1 MNFFLES
8 VQLIM
13 NLGGSVMLPI
23 MITILGLIFGIKFF
37 ESLRNG
43 LMIGIGFIGINT
55 VVSLLVTSFAPVTEY
70 YSKMSSG
77 FTVIDVGW
85 EGIAALTWSTSFAL
99 IIVPLGMLLNY
110 LLVKIRFTKT
120 LNVDIWN
127 YYHPILTGTISYYL
141 LKNLG
146 VASMT
151 ASIVGVVVGVAF
163 TVVACKSGD
172 FFAKR
177 WQDYYGLPGTTCTTL
192 DQTLTFWP
200 ISFIVCKIIDLI
212 PGLNKIQI
220 DINWVSEKFGSL
232 GEPSVLAFI
241 VGLGLSILTK
251 QDLGSALTMSVGLA
265 AAVVLM
271 PKMVSMLM
279 EGLVP
284 IANAARVSMQKRLG
298 SEYEVYIGMDEAL
311 GLGDECGLAVAL
323 IMIPITIA
331 LGFIIPGVNFFP
343 VAMLGALVY
352 LGSAAAMY
360 ANGNIF
366 KTLMGTI
373 AIVAFM
379 LVTKSYMADI
389 ATNLALQVG
398 TLENTG
404 QMITGSSLNEIQCV
418 LLGVVGKFLGAF

>member
-1 MNFFLES
+1 MA
-8 VQLIM
+8 
-13 NLGGSVMLPI
+13 
-23 MITILGLIFGIKFF
+23 GL
-37 ESLRNG
+37 
-43 LMIGIGFIGINT
+43 
-55 VVSLLVTSFAPVTEY
+55 
-70 YSKMSSG
+70 
-77 FTVIDVGW
+77 
-85 EGIAALTWSTSFAL
+85 
-99 IIVPLGMLLNY
+99 
-110 LLVKIRFTKT
+110 
-120 LNVDIWN
+120 
-127 YYHPILTGTISYYL
+127 
-141 LKNLG
+141 
-146 VASMT
+146 
-151 ASIVGVVVGVAF
+151 
-163 TVVACKSGD
+163 
-172 FFAKR
+172 
-177 WQDYYGLPGTTCTTL
+177 YGLPGTTCTTL

-352 LGSAAAMY
+352 LGPAAAMY